1 MQDVQNIP
9 SPDVNSTERDNDFGS
24 HSAIEPN
31 LDDEDIEKPDET
43 IPVPPDQQPVVP
55 IKEPPDVN
63 KPPIGEGNEEPERI
77 A

>member
-9 SPDVNSTERDNDFGS
+9 PPDVNPTERDDDFDN
-24 HSAIEPN
+24 HSDIKKDLNNE
-31 LDDEDIEKPDET
+31 DEEIV
-43 IPVPPDQQPVVP
+43 PVPPDQQPVVP

>member
-9 SPDVNSTERDNDFGS
+9 PPDVNPTERDDDFDN
-24 HSAIEPN
+24 HSDIKKDLNNE
-31 LDDEDIEKPDET
+31 DEET
-43 IPVPPDQQPVVP
+43 VPVPPDQQPVVP